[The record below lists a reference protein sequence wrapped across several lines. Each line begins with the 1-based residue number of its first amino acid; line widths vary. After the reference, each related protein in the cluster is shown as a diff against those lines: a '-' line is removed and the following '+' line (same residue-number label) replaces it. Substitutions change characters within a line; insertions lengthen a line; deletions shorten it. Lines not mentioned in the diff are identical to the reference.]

1 MSRMSWGTLG
11 RTLGRTLL
19 GRLGGMLAVL
29 SLVSVLVFLLT
40 RLAAGDPIAVLLGDQ
55 ASLQDIAQARQRYGL
70 DEPLWTQFL
79 LWLGQV
85 LQGNLGQSIFL
96 QMPVTQVLLD
106 RVEPTAWL
114 ALMSVG
120 LAMLIGVPCGIVS
133 AVWRGRWI
141 DQCVSTLAM
150 LGASMPSFWMGLLVI
165 QLLAVGAGWFPVSGY
180 GEPGANWLTR
190 IHHLMLPA
198 LVLGTLNS
206 ALIIRFTR
214 ASMLDILSEDYIR
227 TARSKGLPETAVV
240 FKHALRNAL
249 VPILTV
255 LGLTLALMIG
265 GAVVTETVFNLP
277 GLGNLV
283 VRAVLRRD
291 YPVIQGALLA
301 IAAVYVIIN
310 FVIDVLYVWVD
321 PRVRHG

>member
-11 RTLGRTLL
+11 RTML

>member
-1 MSRMSWGTLG
+1 MSRMSWAN
-11 RTLGRTLL
+11 LGRTLL

-55 ASLQDIAQARQRYGL
+55 ASLEDIAQARQRYGL
-70 DEPLWTQFL
+70 DQPLVSQFM
-79 LWLGQV
+79 LWLAEV

-96 QMPVTQVLLD
+96 QMPVTQVLWE

-114 ALMSVG
+114 AFLSVS

-150 LGASMPSFWMGLLVI
+150 LGASMPSFWMGLMVI

-180 GEPGANWLTR
+180 GDPGAGLATR

-227 TARSKGLPETAVV
+227 TARSKGLSESVV
-240 FKHALRNAL
+240 VLKHALLNAL

-301 IAAVYVIIN
+301 IAGVYVIIN
-310 FVIDVLYVWVD
+310 FVIDVMYVFVD
-321 PRVRHG
+321 PRVRHA

>member
-1 MSRMSWGTLG
+1 MSRMSWI
-11 RTLGRTLL
+11 TLGRTLL

-55 ASLQDIAQARQRYGL
+55 ASLQDIEQARQRYGL
-70 DEPLWTQFL
+70 DQPLWHQFV
-79 LWLGQV
+79 LWLGE
-85 LQGNLGQSIFL
+85 LLKGNLGQSIFL

-106 RVEPTAWL
+106 RAEPTALL

-120 LAMLIGVPCGIVS
+120 LAMLIGLPCGIVS

-150 LGASMPSFWMGLLVI
+150 LGASMPSFWMGLMAI
-165 QLLAVGAGWFPVSGY
+165 QILAVGVGWFPVSGY
-180 GEPGANWLTR
+180 GDPQASLASR

-214 ASMLDILSEDYIR
+214 ASMLDILNEDYIR
-227 TARSKGLPETAVV
+227 TARSKGLAESVV
-240 FKHALRNAL
+240 VLQHALLNAL
-249 VPILTV
+249 VPLLTV
-255 LGLTLALMIG
+255 MGLTLALMIG

-291 YPVIQGALLA
+291 YPVIQGALLV
-301 IAAVYVIIN
+301 IAGVYVIIN
-310 FVIDVLYVWVD
+310 FLIDVMYVFVD

>member
-1 MSRMSWGTLG
+1 MSWG
-11 RTLGRTLL
+11 TLGRTLL

-96 QMPVTQVLLD
+96 QMPVSQVLLE
-106 RVEPTAWL
+106 RAEPTAWL
-114 ALMSVG
+114 AIFSVG

-150 LGASMPSFWMGLLVI
+150 LGASMPSFWMGLLAI

-180 GEPGANWLTR
+180 GDPGADWLTR

-227 TARSKGLPETAVV
+227 TARSKGLPEVIVV

-291 YPVIQGALLA
+291 YPVIQGALLV

-310 FVIDVLYVWVD
+310 FAIDVLYVWVD

>member
-1 MSRMSWGTLG
+1 
-11 RTLGRTLL
+11 
-19 GRLGGMLAVL
+19 
-29 SLVSVLVFLLT
+29 
-40 RLAAGDPIAVLLGDQ
+40 
-55 ASLQDIAQARQRYGL
+55 
-70 DEPLWTQFL
+70 
-79 LWLGQV
+79 
-85 LQGNLGQSIFL
+85 
-96 QMPVTQVLLD
+96 
-106 RVEPTAWL
+106 
-114 ALMSVG
+114 MSVG

-180 GEPGANWLTR
+180 GEPGASWLTR

>member
-1 MSRMSWGTLG
+1 MNQAAFGAFG
-11 RTLGRTLL
+11 RLVL

-29 SLVSVLVFLLT
+29 ALVSVLVFALT
-40 RLAAGDPIAVLLGDQ
+40 RLAAGDPIALLLGEQ
-55 ASLQDIAQARQRYGL
+55 ASLDDIAQARERYGL
-70 DEPLWTQFL
+70 DQPMVQQYLY
-79 LWLGQV
+79 WLGEV
-85 LQGNLGQSIFL
+85 LSGNLGQSIFL
-96 QMPVTQVLLD
+96 QMPVLQVLLD
-106 RVEPTAWL
+106 RVEPTLCL
-114 ALMSVG
+114 AVLAV
-120 LAMLIGVPCGIVS
+120 LIAMLIGVPCGIAA

-150 LGASMPSFWMGLLVI
+150 LGASMPSFWMGLLLI
-165 QLLAVGAGWFPVSGY
+165 QFFAVGLGWFPVSGY
-180 GEPGANWLTR
+180 GDPGASWAQRL
-190 IHHLMLPA
+190 HHLLLPA

-206 ALIIRFTR
+206 ALITRFTR
-214 ASMLDILSEDYIR
+214 ASMLDILGEDYIR
-227 TARSKGLPETAVV
+227 TARSKGLSESVV
-240 FKHALRNAL
+240 ILRHALRNAL

-283 VRAVLRRD
+283 VRGVLRRD

-301 IAAVYVIIN
+301 IAGVYVIIN
-310 FVIDVLYVWVD
+310 FVIDLLYAVVD

>member
-1 MSRMSWGTLG
+1 MSWG
-11 RTLGRTLL
+11 TLGRTLL

-40 RLAAGDPIAVLLGDQ
+40 RLAAGDPMAMLLGDQ

-96 QMPVTQVLLD
+96 QMPVSQVLLE
-106 RVEPTAWL
+106 RAEPTAWL
-114 ALMSVG
+114 AIFSVG
-120 LAMLIGVPCGIVS
+120 LAMLIGVPCGIAS

-180 GEPGANWLTR
+180 GDPGANWLTR

-227 TARSKGLPETAVV
+227 TARSKGLPETVVV

-291 YPVIQGALLA
+291 YPVIQGALLV

>member
-1 MSRMSWGTLG
+1 
-11 RTLGRTLL
+11 
-19 GRLGGMLAVL
+19 MLAVL

-40 RLAAGDPIAVLLGDQ
+40 RLAAGDPMAMLLGDQ

-96 QMPVTQVLLD
+96 QMPVSQVLLE
-106 RVEPTAWL
+106 RAEPTAWL
-114 ALMSVG
+114 AIFSVG
-120 LAMLIGVPCGIVS
+120 LAMLIGVPCGIAS

-180 GEPGANWLTR
+180 GDPGANWLTR

-227 TARSKGLPETAVV
+227 TARSKGLPEVIVV

-291 YPVIQGALLA
+291 YPVIQGALLV

-310 FVIDVLYVWVD
+310 FAIDVLYVWVD

>member
-1 MSRMSWGTLG
+1 MSSMSLITV
-11 RTLGRTLL
+11 GRTLL
-19 GRLGGMLAVL
+19 GRLVGMLAVL
-29 SLVSVLVFLLT
+29 SLVSVMVFLLT

-55 ASLQDIAQARQRYGL
+55 ASIQDIEQARQRYGL
-70 DEPLWTQFL
+70 DQPLWHQFV
-79 LWLGQV
+79 LWLGE
-85 LQGNLGQSIFL
+85 LLKGNLGQSIFL

-106 RVEPTAWL
+106 RAEPTAWL
-114 ALMSVG
+114 AFMSVS
-120 LAMLIGVPCGIVS
+120 LAMLIGLPCGIVS
-133 AVWRGRWI
+133 AVWRGKWI

-150 LGASMPSFWMGLLVI
+150 LGASMPSFWMGLMAI
-165 QLLAVGAGWFPVSGY
+165 QILAVGAGFFPVSGY
-180 GEPGANWLTR
+180 GDPDASLPSR

-227 TARSKGLPETAVV
+227 TARSKGLAESVV
-240 FKHALRNAL
+240 VLKHALLNAL
-249 VPILTV
+249 VPLLTV
-255 LGLTLALMIG
+255 MGLTLALMIG

-301 IAAVYVIIN
+301 IAGVYVMIN
-310 FVIDVLYVWVD
+310 FLIDVMYVFVD